1 MKTLTAKEQETV
13 KSLIRLGDT
22 ESLAIETV
30 IENRNRPD
38 NSEEYRF
45 AYTD

>member
-30 IENRNRPD
+30 IENRR
-38 NSEEYRF
+38 Y
-45 AYTD
+45 